1 MGVDRRLTAKRLD
14 FLKVAST
21 TASVSCKPALTER
34 ELLQGL
40 LTGKVPTA
48 RRPHLR
54 VVLEESSR
62 PVIKGL
68 LDQVTQWCTPGK
80 VERNLR
86 RSASMLGVPE
96 SAEKWLVWHP
106 WNGSGQCAPPVE
118 GSSAG

>member
-1 MGVDRRLTAKRLD
+1 MGVDRRLTAKRVD

-21 TASVSCKPALTER
+21 TASVSFKTALTED
-34 ELLQGL
+34 ELLQAL

-68 LDQVTQWCTPGK
+68 LDQVTQWSTPDK
-80 VERNLR
+80 VARNLR
-86 RSASMLGVPE
+86 RLAAVLGVPE
-96 SAEKWLVWHP
+96 SAEKWFV
-106 WNGSGQCAPPVE
+106 
-118 GSSAG
+118 